1 MFTKNYYNLA
11 QGQIVGVG
19 TTNVLPY
26 IYYKLINIAG
36 NTPASYSGYGQENGG
51 MTRSGSYDF
60 SNLMS
65 RHVMKPK
72 SEFVAESKY
81 SSYYNTK
88 DIYGIVFGNGQDAE
102 SIDSYTMS
110 GDLFTDYTVSSVQ
123 SFEIDDNG
131 MVRVVMFTLT
141 NTGSEDFTISELGL
155 VTYAYITNTN
165 GYCYENNFLL
175 ERTVLENPIT
185 IPANGGVGQVT
196 YTIRMDYP
204 VA

>member
-1 MFTKNYYNLA
+1 
-11 QGQIVGVG
+11 
-19 TTNVLPY
+19 
-26 IYYKLINIAG
+26 
-36 NTPASYSGYGQENGG
+36 
-51 MTRSGSYDF
+51 
-60 SNLMS
+60 
-65 RHVMKPK
+65 
-72 SEFVAESKY
+72 
-81 SSYYNTK
+81 
-88 DIYGIVFGNGQDAE
+88 
-102 SIDSYTMS
+102 
-110 GDLFTDYTVSSVQ
+110 
-123 SFEIDDNG
+123 
-131 MVRVVMFTLT
+131 MFTLT